1 MFSQSLTHEDHRSQ
15 QRVSD
20 ALGALIGRNDA
31 LVGECAYLSVLNV
44 RRQIGISRLRLGAL
58 LCVLH
63 DSEGW
68 RGKTSAKTFRAFL
81 VEEGIEPKAYFQ
93 YMEVARRFVLELQC
107 AKHQLEQLAGASM
120 RALVL
125 ASRVVNDSNLNE
137 VVDILAFQPR
147 PEAMEALEALRAQQ
161 ELKDQPGSALHSD
174 GAPQERLVRS
184 KPVSKI
190 LDQVGDLT
198 MDQKAELFRSLRGPD
213 AAKAVAKAART
224 SAAAAGEAV
233 ST

>member
-1 MFSQSLTHEDHRSQ
+1 MSAQSLTQADHRAQ
-15 QRVSD
+15 QRVGD
-20 ALGALIGRNDA
+20 ALGALIGRSDD

-44 RRQIGISRLRLGAL
+44 RRQIGVSRLRLGAL

-125 ASRVVNDSNLNE
+125 AARVANESNLNE

-147 PEAMEALEALRAQQ
+147 PEAMESLDALLQAAQAGTAASN
-161 ELKDQPGSALHSD
+161 ED
-174 GAPQERLVRS
+174 GKRLVRS
-184 KPVSKI
+184 KPVGRI

-198 MDQKAELFRSLRGPD
+198 MDQRSELVRALCGPA
-213 AAKAVAKAART
+213 AAKSLAK
-224 SAAAAGEAV
+224 SVAAAG
-233 ST
+233 T

>member
-1 MFSQSLTHEDHRSQ
+1 MSATNLTQVDHRAQ
-15 QRVSD
+15 QRAGD
-20 ALGALIGRNDA
+20 ALGALIGRNDD

-125 ASRVVNDSNLNE
+125 AARVVNESNLNE

-147 PEAMEALEALRAQQ
+147 PEAMESLTALATAAASEAEPSEEGAQ
-161 ELKDQPGSALHSD
+161 
-174 GAPQERLVRS
+174 RIVRS
-184 KPVSKI
+184 KPVGKI

-198 MDQKAELFRSLRGPD
+198 MDQRSELVRALCGPS
-213 AAKAVAKAART
+213 VAKSLGKT
-224 SAAAAGEAV
+224 AAAAG
-233 ST
+233 T